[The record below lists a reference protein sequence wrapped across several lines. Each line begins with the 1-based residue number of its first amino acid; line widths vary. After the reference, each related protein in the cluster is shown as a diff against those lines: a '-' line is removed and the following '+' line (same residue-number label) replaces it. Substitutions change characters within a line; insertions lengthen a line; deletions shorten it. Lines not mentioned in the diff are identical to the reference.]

1 MVAIFTFEMSFV
13 RCVLSDHYVFLL
25 HLLHSSMHIYLQNR
39 CTDFSKQRIQKKTL
53 HSGKGKGPIPFHSTR
68 IQCSCTLT
76 PYAIPKCLQHHIFLL
91 NPTQDYYCSFCTLI
105 CVKHVFH
112 FYSCYNINY
121 NNTLESFLDEISVCH
136 AMQNYDVMFVVNPMW
151 HCSLFEKQQDMSKI
165 CYGIP

>member
-1 MVAIFTFEMSFV
+1 MQQ
-13 RCVLSDHYVFLL
+13 FLKAKNL
-25 HLLHSSMHIYLQNR
+25 EI
-39 CTDFSKQRIQKKTL
+39 TL
-53 HSGKGKGPIPFHSTR
+53 HSRKGKGSVPFQSTR
-68 IQCSCTLT
+68 IQCSLP
-76 PYAIPKCLQHHIFLL
+76 PYAGPKCLQHHIFLL

-105 CVKHVFH
+105 HIKHVFH